1 MQNQGDVTGTGKPR
15 EFNGICVDKFGVVQR
30 PVNNPFVVV
39 LWRVY
44 IILYLNLVASKASST
59 IKHPNVEADFRISEL
74 CNFVVP
80 FGTQIALD
88 FRSFK

>member
-44 IILYLNLVASKASST
+44 IILYPKPGRIEGQLYDKN
-59 IKHPNVEADFRISEL
+59 PNVEADFRISEL